1 FIAAALVSACS
12 ETLAR
17 KLKQPAIVFVI
28 PGILPLIPGI
38 GLYNTMLSLIQKN
51 YSLAMS
57 KGTDALFLSAAIA
70 LGVLVVTSFVRTLN
84 LLKIRKNFIPY
95 RKSKIKI

>member
-1 FIAAALVSACS
+1 M
-12 ETLAR
+12 
-17 KLKQPAIVFVI
+17 FVI

-84 LLKIRKNFIPY
+84 LLKIRQNFIPY
-95 RKSKIKI
+95 RKSK

>member
-1 FIAAALVSACS
+1 M
-12 ETLAR
+12 
-17 KLKQPAIVFVI
+17 FVI

-84 LLKIRKNFIPY
+84 LLKIRKTLFLTENQN
-95 RKSKIKI
+95 KNIKIAMYLNSTNTY

>member
-1 FIAAALVSACS
+1 M
-12 ETLAR
+12 
-17 KLKQPAIVFVI
+17 FVI

-84 LLKIRKNFIPY
+84 LLKIRKTLFLTENQN
-95 RKSKIKI
+95 KI